1 MASKNNKVRNGGQ
14 EITLMTV
21 LANEATGPSRK
32 ILKEY
37 GVTDVKDY
45 KDLEVK
51 LAELY
56 FKTPDKVELEK
67 KLAFIHPHRKWI
79 LKNTEPV
86 VVETKQE
93 VVEEVKSNLDST
105 ACSCPNCQ
113 QMYQNKDFLNF
124 NSDNQNTQNT
134 QKLELSSI
142 IAPTLLFAVIGLTY
156 VMVIRSL
163 NQK

>member
-37 GVTDVKDY
+37 GVTDAKDY

-56 FKTPDKVELEK
+56 FKTTDKVELEK

-113 QMYQNKDFLNF
+113 QMYQNKDFSNF
-124 NSDNQNTQNT
+124 NSSDNQNI